1 MSLNLP
7 GDLDMLSMI
16 KESPRFVEVYIPLQ
30 IDSVMKDS
38 PASKLGLAK
47 GDKILAINGKKV
59 ESFNDFQ
66 LELGRMSDVLA
77 SASTHQD
84 SVKALTASVEYL
96 KASGDTL
103 KNNVLLLAWQIQ
115 THRLAITDDI
125 HTRGGRNIAIHI
137 AIEGLKLAL
146 LCTHQDIMI
155 LESKRLGLGIELH
168 TLGHVLDEPEFAG
181 RPRHA
186 EHD

>member
-1 MSLNLP
+1 
-7 GDLDMLSMI
+7 MLSMI

-66 LELGRMSDVLA
+66 LELGRISDVLA

-96 KASGDTL
+96 KA
-103 KNNVLLLAWQIQ
+103 
-115 THRLAITDDI
+115 
-125 HTRGGRNIAIHI
+125 
-137 AIEGLKLAL
+137 
-146 LCTHQDIMI
+146 
-155 LESKRLGLGIELH
+155 
-168 TLGHVLDEPEFAG
+168 AG
-181 RPRHA
+181 SSV
-186 EHD
+186 